1 MDSKNKVEEYKKL
14 LGEKN
19 FQKII
24 ENFKQ
29 DYMELFKG
37 LLEKE
42 KIEYDEWNNTFEILS
57 TLVAENHSELEKS
70 INYIK
75 GILVREGIDSISI
88 VEDLLDTYLYI
99 KKKCEN

>member
-29 DYMELFKG
+29 DYMELFKE
-37 LLEKE
+37 LLEKK
-42 KIEYDEWNNTFEILS
+42 KIEYDEWNNTFEVLS
-57 TLVAENHSELEKS
+57 TLVAENYSELEKS